1 MKMELSPQ
9 NNMLWGFQPPRLAL
23 LGGER
28 ICKHMEENSS
38 QASVCQKNSYLACSS
53 FFENKCDFSRMTSR
67 TPQKNS
73 YLVVS
78 S

>member
-1 MKMELSPQ
+1 MADMKMELSPQ

-38 QASVCQKNSYLACSS
+38 QASVCA
-53 FFENKCDFSRMTSR
+53 RR
-67 TPQKNS
+67 THISHAP
-73 YLVVS
+73 VS
-78 S
+78 LRINVIFLE